1 MCCQSPFC
9 HLGLASQEI
18 RGISDPCLAL
28 LQSCLAWGPGTDSPW
43 ARRSPSPWGRELSRS
58 PVGLPSPHPDAGQL
72 LSRRLRGA
80 RAAGIPAMGCQLS
93 LAVTSWAL
101 DQDTV
106 GAADC

>member
-1 MCCQSPFC
+1 M
-9 HLGLASQEI
+9 
-18 RGISDPCLAL
+18 
-28 LQSCLAWGPGTDSPW
+28 
-43 ARRSPSPWGRELSRS
+43 
-58 PVGLPSPHPDAGQL
+58 GLPSPHPDAGQL

-80 RAAGIPAMGCQLS
+80 RAAGIPATGCQLS